1 MPELIYAPAY
11 TNISLNLF
19 LQYRVR
25 FIAFFRYNSNW
36 TNYSQPALPASYSFQ
51 SWGVTSIIWFLSIG
65 PLPITVSGVPPEGCS
80 GIDKNGK
87 EALPWI
93 YSMFGDKLLIDLD
106 CHIEKNTDLIHK
118 PVKLRNAKAKYPITG
133 L

>member
-1 MPELIYAPAY
+1 M
-11 TNISLNLF
+11 
-19 LQYRVR
+19 
-25 FIAFFRYNSNW
+25 
-36 TNYSQPALPASYSFQ
+36 
-51 SWGVTSIIWFLSIG
+51 
-65 PLPITVSGVPPEGCS
+65 S

-93 YSMFGDKLLIDLD
+93 YGILGDKLLIDLD

-118 PVKLRNAKAKYPITG
+118 PVKWRNMKAKYPIAG